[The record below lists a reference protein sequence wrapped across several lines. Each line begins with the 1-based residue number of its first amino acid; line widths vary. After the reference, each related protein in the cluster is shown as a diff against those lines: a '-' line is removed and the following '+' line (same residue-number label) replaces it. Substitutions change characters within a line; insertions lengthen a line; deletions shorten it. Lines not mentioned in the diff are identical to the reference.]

1 MTLLDKINDLKEE
14 VEGLKE
20 KGGLALHYEDGV
32 YMSFKKITE
41 VLLDF
46 GINPELRN
54 KDDK

>member
-1 MTLLDKINDLKEE
+1 MTLIDKINDLKEE

-20 KGGLALHYEDGV
+20 KEGLILHYEDGV
-32 YMSFKKITE
+32 YLSFKKITE